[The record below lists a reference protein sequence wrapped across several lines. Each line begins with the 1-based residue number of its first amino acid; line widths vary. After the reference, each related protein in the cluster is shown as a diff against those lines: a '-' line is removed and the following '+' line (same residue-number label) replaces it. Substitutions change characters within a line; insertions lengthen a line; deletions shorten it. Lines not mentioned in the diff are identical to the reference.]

1 MNYPYTVNIKSE
13 KETVDLAAEFA
24 GMLKPGD
31 IIALNGELGSGKTFF
46 IKSLCKNWGIE
57 NVTSPSFTIMN
68 DYKGKFEV
76 FHFDFYRIK
85 KTGEL
90 YDIGFDEYVNDQNM
104 ISFIEWAYLFKEII
118 PLKHYLIDIKST
130 GDTERRIVID
140 KFE

>member
-1 MNYPYTVNIKSE
+1 
-13 KETVDLAAEFA
+13 
-24 GMLKPGD
+24 
-31 IIALNGELGSGKTFF
+31 
-46 IKSLCKNWGIE
+46 
-57 NVTSPSFTIMN
+57 MN